1 MDRELRRGARQQVC
15 DGEYGD
21 KEGLHCRYV
30 YIALQSRV
38 SSRPEVA
45 DGNTLVFILLWQLPL
60 LTRRRRRAVWS
71 CRG

>member
-1 MDRELRRGARQQVC
+1 MDRELRRGACQEVC

-21 KEGLHCRYV
+21 KESLHCRYV
-30 YIALQSRV
+30 YIALPSRI

-45 DGNTLVFILLWQLPL
+45 DGINLVFILLWQLPL
-60 LTRRRRRAVWS
+60 LTLRRRWAVWP